1 MDLNDDHYSIHN
13 LMPLPDTKLN
23 PFKLKAKF
31 MKTTV
36 AIILESLK
44 QKFNKELLQ
53 VEQRQREKKGGEK
66 RGQTGGE
73 KRGQTQNIKI

>member
-1 MDLNDDHYSIHN
+1 
-13 LMPLPDTKLN
+13 
-23 PFKLKAKF
+23 

-53 VEQRQREKKGGEK
+53 VEQRQDISEDGQKKGSHAHYKDSINHQE
-66 RGQTGGE
+66 
-73 KRGQTQNIKI
+73 

>member
-53 VEQRQREKKGGEK
+53 VEQRQDISEDGQKKG
-66 RGQTGGE
+66 
-73 KRGQTQNIKI
+73 

>member
-13 LMPLPDTKLN
+13 LIPLPDTKLN

-53 VEQRQREKKGGEK
+53 VEQRQDISEDGQKKGSHAHYKDSINHQE
-66 RGQTGGE
+66 
-73 KRGQTQNIKI
+73 

>member
-53 VEQRQREKKGGEK
+53 VEQRQDISEDGQKKGSNAHYKDSINHQG
-66 RGQTGGE
+66 
-73 KRGQTQNIKI
+73 